1 MKEGKMPGHLALL
14 TVLIACSLAV
24 HAQNNE
30 IPRPCP
36 SVFTMHKRGETQAIG
51 YASNHPLDKL
61 DTTVTTLLIYIH
73 GTKRDAVSHFEYAE
87 HMVKSARRKKET
99 LVISPQ
105 YPNAGDLDYYKLA
118 NDFLYW
124 KKTAWKDGYTS
135 TTEEGRPQHISIS
148 SFEVMDSLVNF
159 VLTSHYFP
167 NIKRVVISGH
177 SGGGQFVQRYSA
189 ITPIPDLLTGY
200 QFRFIVINPA
210 FYMYPDDKRP
220 IRKLTFGVPDITACP
235 DYNRYP
241 KGLANLN
248 NYAKATGAARILD
261 NMVHRDIVFL
271 LGEDDIREEELDVS
285 CAANLQGPE
294 RLDRGANYITYIMS
308 FPGYPYKK
316 NYDIVSGSGHNPD
329 KMINSSEAKKWVF
342 GK

>member
-1 MKEGKMPGHLALL
+1 MKDGKIPRHLALL
-14 TVLIACSLAV
+14 TVFIACSLAV
-24 HAQNNE
+24 QAQDNE

-36 SVFTMHKRGETQAIG
+36 FVFTMHKRGETQAIR
-51 YASNHPLDKL
+51 YASSHPLDKL
-61 DTTVTTLLIYIH
+61 DTTISTLLIYIQ
-73 GTKRDAVSHFEYAE
+73 GTKRDALGYFEYAE
-87 HMVKSARRKKET
+87 HMAKSARRKKET
-99 LVISPQ
+99 LVMSPQ
-105 YPNAGDLDYYKLA
+105 YSNAADLDHYKLA

-124 KKTAWKDGYTS
+124 KKAAWKDGYTS
-135 TTEEGRPQHISIS
+135 TTEEGRPRHISMS
-148 SFEVMDSLVNF
+148 SFEVMDSLVTF
-159 VLTSHYFP
+159 VLTSGHFP

-189 ITPIPDLLTGY
+189 TTPIPDLLTGY

-210 FYMYPDDKRP
+210 FYMYPDNKRP
-220 IRKLTFGVPDITACP
+220 IGKLTYMVPDITACP
-235 DYNRYP
+235 VYNRYP
-241 KGLANLN
+241 RGLVDLN
-248 NYAKATGAARILD
+248 TYAKATGAARILD

-271 LGEDDIREEELDVS
+271 LGEDDTREEELDVS
-285 CAANLQGPE
+285 CGANLQGPE